1 MKNIFLT
8 VAIATSCIT
17 ASAQQKLSVEEVMQ
31 EVERNNTTLMAK
43 ADERTSGELKA
54 MSGIFL
60 ENPEVEFGYLWGNP
74 ATGNR
79 IDVSVSQTFDFPSVY
94 AYRRQVARGEQSLS
108 QSTFRAARR
117 EILLE
122 TARRCVELVY
132 LNAMS
137 RELQDR
143 HTAAQKLA
151 ASYKKQLATGSAT
164 ILESNK
170 AQMALLSLENSLAD
184 IESQRVAALTDLQ
197 RLNGGQAISFTQDS
211 YDDSRSKMP
220 LIDNFEAWFDSMA
233 RLNPALEYLATQIEI
248 GKKQV
253 KLSTAMGLPKFS
265 LGYKSEAVMPGEQF
279 QGISAS
285 VSIPLW
291 ENKNNVKAARASL
304 RAAESMAVDGK
315 LQFYEQ
321 LRALYERAKALEK
334 IDRAFHNSYKELS
347 STELLGK
354 ALAAGEISIVEYFVE
369 MSLTYSLVDQG
380 LTTQRDLS
388 LTRAELFSFAM

>member
-8 VAIATSCIT
+8 VALATICISAT
-17 ASAQQKLSVEEVMQ
+17 AQGLTIEGVMQ
-31 EVERNNTTLMAK
+31 EVERNNTTLAAK
-43 ADERTSGELKA
+43 ADERTAGELKA

-74 ATGNR
+74 GTGNR
-79 IDVSVSQTFDFPSVY
+79 IDVSIKQTFDFPSVY

-108 QSTFRAARR
+108 ASNFRAARR

-143 HTAAQKLA
+143 HTVAQKLA

-184 IESQRVAALTDLQ
+184 IESQRAAALSNLQ
-197 RLNGGQAISFTQDS
+197 RLNGGQAIDFMQDS
-211 YDDSRSKMP
+211 YTQEYAMP
-220 LIDNFEAWFDSMA
+220 RVDNFEAWFDSMA
-233 RLNPALEYLATQIEI
+233 RINPALEYLATQIEI

-321 LRALYERAKALEK
+321 LRALYERTKALEK
-334 IDRAFHNSYKELS
+334 IERDFSRSYKELS